1 MNAINVTNT
10 TKKTG
15 AVKGARGRLLLPLLP
30 LMLLGA
36 CGEGGDLQWA
46 STTDPFTS
54 DIATLMMFSFE
65 GELVSQ
71 NSYWAERS
79 IEAQLLYTIGQLNG
93 DRSVGRLDAVELSDL
108 RTTRDEDGRFRTRY
122 RAVLPVAW
130 GSKRNLPAQYTLVL
144 PVDLG
149 SEATE
154 RFAERYGSDCADPH
168 AHDLSAGNY
177 WYYYRPNRSTCQLDP
192 TDVIRTVATA
202 SVGVDNT
209 TGKYPEYDRVW
220 EDGELSVVSIF
231 GKNEDGATTDDDAGI
246 DAFNT
251 FVRMLRTEFPG
262 AVTTPAGL
270 SDRPGVDAPDVTLE
284 VALETGRKLRVHAL
298 LVDNVRTAGPVFD
311 ARYAELST
319 EADLIAYNGHAG
331 LGSNVRALARKGV
344 FRAGKYQIIFMNG
357 CDTFAYVD
365 GALAATRAAL
375 NPDDPTGTRYMDIV
389 TNARPSYFA
398 SNARADMALIRGL
411 VSYRSPRT
419 YQAIFRAMDPQ
430 QIVVVTGEEDNV
442 YKPDFAFWEGFK
454 VDGLVVR
461 DEAFR
466 YQTATLPPGRYLFS
480 IAGDG
485 DADLYVRT
493 GAEPTTTAFDCRPY
507 AGGSAEQCPVT
518 LEAPAVVQL
527 MVRGYA
533 DRSNFT
539 LTGQPD

>member
-1 MNAINVTNT
+1 MT
-10 TKKTG
+10 
-15 AVKGARGRLLLPLLP
+15 
-30 LMLLGA
+30 
-36 CGEGGDLQWA
+36 

-54 DIATLMMFSFE
+54 DIATLLMFSFQ
-65 GELVSQ
+65 GEVVSQ

-93 DRSVGRLDAVELSDL
+93 DRSVGRLDAVELSDI
-108 RTTRDEDGRFRTRY
+108 RTTRDEDGRFRSRY

-130 GSKRNLPAQYTLVL
+130 GSKRNLPESYSLVL
-144 PVDLG
+144 PLDLG

-154 RFAERYGSDCADPH
+154 HFAERYGSDCADPW

-192 TDVIRTVATA
+192 SDVIRTVATA
-202 SVGVDNT
+202 SVGADNS
-209 TGKYPEYDRVW
+209 TGKYPEYDRIW

-246 DAFNT
+246 DAYNT

-262 AVTTPAGL
+262 AVTTPAEL
-270 SDRPGVDAPDVTLE
+270 SARPGVSAPDITLE
-284 VALETGRKLRVHAL
+284 VELAPARKLRVHAL

-311 ARYAELST
+311 ARYGELST

-365 GALAATRAAL
+365 GALASARALL

-389 TNARPSYFA
+389 TNAQPSYFA
-398 SNARADMALIRGL
+398 SNARADLALIRGL
-411 VSYRSPRT
+411 VSYSAPRT
-419 YQAIFRAMDPQ
+419 YQAIFKAMDPR
-430 QIVVVTGEEDNV
+430 QIVVVTGEEDND
-442 YKPDFAFWEGFK
+442 YEPAFAHWEGFE
-454 VDGLVVR
+454 VHGFVAR

-466 YQTATLPPGRYLFS
+466 YQTETLPAGRYSFS

-485 DADLYVRT
+485 DADLYARID
-493 GAEPTTTAFDCRPY
+493 ALPTTTAFDCRPY
-507 AGGSAEQCPVT
+507 AGGSAEQCPMT
-518 LEAPAVVQL
+518 LETPGVVHL

-533 DRSNFT
+533 DRSSFV
-539 LTGQPD
+539 LTGRPD